1 MKMKSEAG
9 IYSENEVCLDGE
21 KRSHFQGVPHQ
32 DQMPLIRSFIHSL
45 VPSADTFCRVLYAK
59 QHACKEGGVV
69 RRLPKLDVPGVA
81 SLSIRVKVRGTD
93 TGVLIQ

>member
-1 MKMKSEAG
+1 MVRREA
-9 IYSENEVCLDGE
+9 ISREFHTKIKCHSFV
-21 KRSHFQGVPHQ
+21 H
-32 DQMPLIRSFIHSL
+32 SFIHL
-45 VPSADTFCRVLYAK
+45 FLLQTLFACVLYAK